1 MLPQPCVAVEKSE
14 EEKKKKKTPRQK
26 GRKARQ
32 GQKIATSLETDRQL
46 RWMDS
51 VCAQVELGPVQGRFT
66 QF

>member
-14 EEKKKKKTPRQK
+14 EKKNAKAEGKEGKTGAEDSHILR
-26 GRKARQ
+26 
-32 GQKIATSLETDRQL
+32 TRQL